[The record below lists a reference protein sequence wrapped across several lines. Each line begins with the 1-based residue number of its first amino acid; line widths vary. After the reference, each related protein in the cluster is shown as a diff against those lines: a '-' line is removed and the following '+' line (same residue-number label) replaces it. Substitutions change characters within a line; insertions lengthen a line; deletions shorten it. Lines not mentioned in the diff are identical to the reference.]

1 MAPGGCSST
10 PGPELSGIA
19 GQSRD
24 MEAFLGSVERQAYRI
39 ALVSTG
45 QREDALDT
53 VQETMLRFVEKYSHA
68 PRQQWK
74 PLFYKILYSRITSL
88 HRRRSIRNRWFSW
101 LLPGDDDGDDP
112 IEAHPD
118 PRSIPLDRAV
128 QVSSAFG
135 VLEQALKELSL
146 RQQQAFLLRA
156 WEELSVAETAV
167 VMQCSESSIKTHYS
181 RALEVLRERL
191 GDHWP

>member
-1 MAPGGCSST
+1 M
-10 PGPELSGIA
+10 
-19 GQSRD
+19 D
-24 MEAFLGSVERQAYRI
+24 AFLESVERQAYRI

-53 VQETMLRFVEKYSHA
+53 VQETMLRFVEKYSHT
-68 PRQQWK
+68 PRRQWK
-74 PLFYKILYSRITSL
+74 PLFYKILYSRIASL
-88 HRRRSIRNRWFSW
+88 HRKRSIRNRWFSW
-101 LLPGDDDGDDP
+101 LLPNDDEGEDP

-118 PRSIPLDRAV
+118 PRGIPIDRAV
-128 QVSSAFG
+128 QVSSALG
-135 VLEQALKELSL
+135 ILEQALRELSL

-181 RALEVLRERL
+181 RALEILRERL